1 MKTIYA
7 NANKIRCRILAWMR
21 EPEWKWHIVHTD
33 YMDELMPKFHL
44 FRALSW
50 VKKHMNLGADTLNN
64 PPNGP
69 ND

>member
-1 MKTIYA
+1 
-7 NANKIRCRILAWMR
+7 MR